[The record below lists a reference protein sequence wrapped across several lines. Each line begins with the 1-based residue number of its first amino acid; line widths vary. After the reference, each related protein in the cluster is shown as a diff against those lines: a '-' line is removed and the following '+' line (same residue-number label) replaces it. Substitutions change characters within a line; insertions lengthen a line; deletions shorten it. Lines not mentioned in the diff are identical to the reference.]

1 MAYSVWVASTAYV
14 VGDIRRAT
22 TLQTS
27 GLVFRCTTTGT
38 TAATEPA
45 WPTDIGSTVVDNTVV
60 WTAISSVYEDLAV
73 LAPSAIIELFE
84 LTLDPTLHGSSDVY
98 RFHAGCNASVTGN
111 IIWNGN
117 PYSRLPIKA
126 EGFEFSSAGS
136 LPRPTLTVANL
147 DGGITAV
154 LLTVNATTPGNDL
167 IGAKLKRIRTLKKY
181 LDGETAADPHAKFPD
196 EIWFIDRKSA
206 ENRDV
211 VQFELASKLDMAG
224 VMLPRRQLVSNI
236 CQWQYKSTECGYTP
250 VASFTGT
257 YNLRALAAQYSMT
270 GTTITINST
279 AHGYVAGDKAW
290 FNFLQL
296 SGTYSWTATTIT
308 VTSNNHGYANGDRA
322 YFAFTSGSAT
332 SGYYTIS
339 SATTNTFVITSATSS
354 PSTISGYPP
363 VITYTTVTGN
373 VTING
378 DATSGYYTITTAAAN
393 SFTITSGASGSG
405 TTVCKM
411 NSYLLKVAAT
421 AHGLSVS
428 DTVNLDFT
436 SGTATDGRFVV
447 NVANA
452 NNFCLEIKTGST
464 TSGNVTATQWYT
476 TNNAPTTTLAN
487 DICKKTLAA
496 CKLRFGDNA
505 ELPYGSFPGV
515 GFGA

>member
-1 MAYSVWVASTAYV
+1 MAYSVWGANTPYV

-22 TLQTS
+22 TLQVS
-27 GLVFRCTTTGT
+27 GLVFRCTTAGT
-38 TAATEPA
+38 TGATEPA

-60 WTAISSVYEDLAV
+60 WTAVSSVYEDLAV

-84 LTLDPTLHGSSDVY
+84 LTLDATLHGSSDVY
-98 RFHAGCNASVTGN
+98 RFHAGCNANVTGN
-111 IIWNGN
+111 VIWNGN

-126 EGFEFSSAGS
+126 EGFEFSSTGS
-136 LPRPTLTVANL
+136 LPRPTLSIANL
-147 DGGITAV
+147 DGGMTAI
-154 LLTVNATTPGNDL
+154 LLLVNATTPGNDL

-181 LDGETAADPHAKFPD
+181 LDGEAAADPHAKFPD
-196 EIWFIDRKSA
+196 EIWYVDRKSA
-206 ENRDV
+206 ENRDL

-236 CQWQYKSTECGYTP
+236 CQWQYKSSECSYTP

-257 YNLRALAAQYSMT
+257 YNLRALSATYSQT
-270 GTTITINST
+270 GTTITVTST
-279 AHGYVAGDKAW
+279 SHGYVAGDKAW
-290 FNFLQL
+290 L
-296 SGTYSWTATTIT
+296 
-308 VTSNNHGYANGDRA
+308 D
-322 YFAFTSGSAT
+322 FTSGNGVD
-332 SGYYTIS
+332 GYYT
-339 SATTNTFVITSATSS
+339 V
-354 PSTISGYPP
+354 
-363 VITYTTVTGN
+363 V
-373 VTING
+373 
-378 DATSGYYTITTAAAN
+378 TAAAN
-393 SFTITSGASGSG
+393 TFTVTSGTSATTSGNVS
-405 TTVCKM
+405 C
-411 NSYLLKVAAT
+411 YLLKVAAT
-421 AHGLSVS
+421 AHGLSLN

-496 CKLRFGDNA
+496 CRLRFGDNA
-505 ELPYGSFPGV
+505 ELPYGSFPGI

>member
-1 MAYSVWVASTAYV
+1 MAYTVWAASTAYV

-22 TLQTS
+22 TLQVS
-27 GLVFRCTTTGT
+27 GLVFRCTTAGT
-38 TAATEPA
+38 TGATEPA

-154 LLTVNATTPGNDL
+154 LLLVNATTPGNDL
-167 IGAKLKRIRTLKKY
+167 IGAQLKRIRTLKKY
-181 LDGETAADPHAKFPD
+181 LDGEAAADPHAKFPD

-236 CQWQYKSTECGYTP
+236 CQWQYKSSECSYTP

-257 YNLRALAAQYSMT
+257 YNLRALTATYAQS
-270 GTTITINST
+270 GTTITVTSSS
-279 AHGYVAGDKAW
+279 HGYVAGDKAW
-290 FNFLQL
+290 L
-296 SGTYSWTATTIT
+296 
-308 VTSNNHGYANGDRA
+308 D
-322 YFAFTSGSAT
+322 FTSGNAVD
-332 SGYYTIS
+332 GYYTVATAATNTFTVTTGT
-339 SATTNTFVITSATSS
+339 SATTS
-354 PSTISGYPP
+354 
-363 VITYTTVTGN
+363 GN
-373 VTING
+373 V
-378 DATSGYYTITTAAAN
+378 SC
-393 SFTITSGASGSG
+393 F
-405 TTVCKM
+405 
-411 NSYLLKVAAT
+411 LLKVAAT

-428 DTVNLDFT
+428 DTVDLNFT

-447 NVANA
+447 NVANV
-452 NNFCLEIKTGST
+452 NDFCLEIKTGST

-476 TNNAPTTTLAN
+476 TSNAPTTTLAN
-487 DICKKTLAA
+487 DVCKKTLAA
-496 CKLRFGDNA
+496 CRLRFGDNA
-505 ELPYGSFPGV
+505 DLPYGSFPGI

>member
-1 MAYSVWVASTAYV
+1 MAYSVWGANTAYV

-22 TLQTS
+22 TLQVS
-27 GLVFRCTTTGT
+27 GLVFRCTTAGT
-38 TAATEPA
+38 TGATEPA

-60 WTAISSVYEDLAV
+60 WTAVSSVYEDLAV

-154 LLTVNATTPGNDL
+154 LLLVNATTPGNDL
-167 IGAKLKRIRTLKKY
+167 IGAQLKRIRTLKKY
-181 LDGETAADPHAKFPD
+181 LDGEATADPHAKFPD

-236 CQWQYKSTECGYTP
+236 CQWQYKSSECSYTP

-257 YNLRALAAQYSMT
+257 YNLRALATKYSMT

-290 FNFLQL
+290 FEFLQL
-296 SGTYSWTATTIT
+296 NATYSRTTTT
-308 VTSNNHGYANGDRA
+308 VTVTLNNHGFANGDRA
-322 YFAFTSGSAT
+322 YFDFTSGTAVD
-332 SGYYTIS
+332 GYYTIGG
-339 SATTNTFVITSATSS
+339 ATTNTFTITTAASGSTS
-354 PSTISGYPP
+354 
-363 VITYTTVTGN
+363 GN
-373 VTING
+373 VTIKG
-378 DATSGYYTITTAAAN
+378 DATSGYYTIATATAN

-405 TTVCKM
+405 TTICKM

-436 SGTATDGRFVV
+436 SGAATDGGFVV

-452 NNFCLEIKTGST
+452 NDFCLEIKTGST

-476 TNNAPTTTLAN
+476 AANAPTTTLAN
-487 DICKKTLAA
+487 DVCKKTLAA
-496 CKLRFGDNA
+496 CRLRFGDNA
-505 ELPYGSFPGV
+505 ELPYGSFPGI